1 MPSSLDDMAVFA
13 AVAREGTLTAAARS
27 LGITK
32 QSVSERIAQLERRMG
47 VQLLLRSTRALRL
60 TEVGA
65 RYYESCTSILA
76 EVERAERDARHSQ
89 QNPVGAVRVTA
100 PIGLGAALMMPT
112 VREFQRTYPDVR
124 LELVL
129 DERIVDLIRDGID
142 LAVRAGSVRSTP
154 SFIARS
160 LFETANAVVA
170 SPEYI
175 STHGRPR
182 SARALE
188 RLPCIARRQ
197 ADTWLVDGEKI
208 AIAGSVVVN
217 TFEAARDAALSGIGI
232 ANIPIPVVLDD
243 LRSGRLELV
252 FGPTA
257 RIKFTALWPA
267 RRLPLRVR
275 LFLDLLILRA
285 REFGP
290 ASDAVIASIARQ
302 NRHTSGIAERDARS
316 QRRIPEQLSSIIQTD
331 IERTNAASDS
341 SFFAPDRKL

>member
-1 MPSSLDDMAVFA
+1 MAVFA

-89 QNPVGAVRVTA
+89 QNPVGVVRVTA
-100 PIGLGAALMMPT
+100 PIGLGAVLMPT

-142 LAVRAGSVRSTP
+142 VAVRAGSVRSTP

-175 STHGRPR
+175 STHGRPQC
-182 SARALE
+182 ARALE

-197 ADTWLVDGEKI
+197 ADIWLVDGEK
-208 AIAGSVVVN
+208 SPSP
-217 TFEAARDAALSGIGI
+217 D
-232 ANIPIPVVLDD
+232 
-243 LRSGRLELV
+243 RSSSTRS
-252 FGPTA
+252 
-257 RIKFTALWPA
+257 
-267 RRLPLRVR
+267 RRLATP
-275 LFLDLLILRA
+275 
-285 REFGP
+285 
-290 ASDAVIASIARQ
+290 
-302 NRHTSGIAERDARS
+302 H
-316 QRRIPEQLSSIIQTD
+316 
-331 IERTNAASDS
+331 
-341 SFFAPDRKL
+341 

>member
-1 MPSSLDDMAVFA
+1 LDDMAVFA

-32 QSVSERIAQLERRMG
+32 QSVSERIAQLEKRMG

-76 EVERAERDARHSQ
+76 QVERAEREARHSQ
-89 QNPVGAVRVTA
+89 QDPVGVVRVTA
-100 PIGLGAALMMPT
+100 PIGLGAVLMPT

-208 AIAGSVVVN
+208 AIPGSVVVN
-217 TFEAARDAALSGIGI
+217 TFEAARDAALNGIGI
-232 ANIPIPVVLDD
+232 ANIPIPIVLDD

-252 FGPTA
+252 FDPTA
-257 RIKFTALWPA
+257 RIKVTALWPA

-290 ASDAVIASIARQ
+290 ACDAVIASIARQ
-302 NRHTSGIAERDARS
+302 NRRTSGSAERDARS
-316 QRRIPEQLSSIIQTD
+316 QRGIPEQLSIIQTD
-331 IERTNAASDS
+331 IERTPAASDS
-341 SFFAPDRKL
+341 SLFAPDRKL